1 MNSSP
6 TINLLRAL
14 FVVFAAFIGFRVGET
29 FWGAPYVGIVAG
41 AACGLMV
48 VLADRM
54 LKGFSL
60 RLFSCATFGL
70 LLGFFA
76 SRLLLA
82 SGILWDTS
90 ENIQWLIS
98 LSIYAT
104 FGYIGMM
111 LAVRSN
117 RDEFAFI
124 IPYVR
129 FRRERTEDPPVIVD
143 SNIIIDGRLKEIA
156 ATGFVPSSFVVPHFV
171 LEELQTLADSHDP
184 LKRERGRTALNR
196 LQEMQLDPGFSVTI
210 TGTALDPFAAV
221 DSKLVQLAKM
231 TNSRLLTNDSNLC
244 SIARM
249 QGVTALNLNDLSRA
263 LRPTLTAG
271 DEIEL
276 VLSREGRDAHQA
288 VGYLGDGTMIVVNHA
303 RAFLGKS
310 VRVSISSVLQTSAGR
325 MFFGEL
331 KAAA

>member
-1 MNSSP
+1 MC
-6 TINLLRAL
+6 
-14 FVVFAAFIGFRVGET
+14 AF
-29 FWGAPYVGIVAG
+29 GA
-41 AACGLMV
+41 
-48 VLADRM
+48 
-54 LKGFSL
+54 
-60 RLFSCATFGL
+60 
-70 LLGFFA
+70 
-76 SRLLLA
+76 
-82 SGILWDTS
+82 
-90 ENIQWLIS
+90 
-98 LSIYAT
+98 
-104 FGYIGMM
+104 
-111 LAVRSN
+111 
-117 RDEFAFI
+117 
-124 IPYVR
+124 
-129 FRRERTEDPPVIVD
+129 ERTEDPPVIVD

-196 LQEMQLDPGFSVTI
+196 LQEMQLDPAFSVTI

-276 VLSREGRDAHQA
+276 RAFPGRPRCAPGGRLSGRWHDDCRESRPRVSRQIRPCEHQQRFADQRRPDVFRGAESGRLEAIPANQARNSLACFDSGDKDNAGRD
-288 VGYLGDGTMIVVNHA
+288 
-303 RAFLGKS
+303 
-310 VRVSISSVLQTSAGR
+310 
-325 MFFGEL
+325 GESFRRNPDL
-331 KAAA
+331 